1 MAAAATARLGHRHMV
16 SSVFHRYPSS
26 QIVFFSTKNDRIQ
39 DILMNPEGHSARIL
53 PGGKY
58 VERQV
63 RNERRKVLV
72 ERAYGNFW
80 MMTDLK
86 KTGNKPVLSN
96 EHLISEKM
104 AQDFPS
110 LSYWT
115 TVNDGTEVHVPEFFL
130 RNNRAKDASAQ
141 CTLVAIAFT
150 HFGAQLLDSWTTPFV
165 TEFANNNR
173 VEVVHL
179 SITEGGWFVCKFLRP
194 LLSRSARSNTP
205 IQQQSTTLLHY
216 GSAESLSTFKDTL
229 RMHNTL
235 TGYVYL
241 LDGLGRVR
249 FAGSG
254 SASHEEANR
263 VIAFAKEITPLLN
276 STKRLKQVRQK

>member
-1 MAAAATARLGHRHMV
+1 
-16 SSVFHRYPSS
+16 
-26 QIVFFSTKNDRIQ
+26 
-39 DILMNPEGHSARIL
+39 MNPEGHSARIL

-86 KTGNKPVLSN
+86 KTHNKPVLSN
-96 EHLISEKM
+96 EHLIPDEL

-110 LSYWT
+110 LPHWT
-115 TVNDGTEVHVPEFFL
+115 TVTDETTEVHVPEFFL

-165 TEFANNNR
+165 AEFANNNR

-205 IQQQSTTLLHY
+205 PQQQSTTLLHY

-254 SASHEEANR
+254 NASCEEVDR
-263 VIAFAKEITPLLN
+263 VIAFAK
-276 STKRLKQVRQK
+276 

>member
-1 MAAAATARLGHRHMV
+1 
-16 SSVFHRYPSS
+16 
-26 QIVFFSTKNDRIQ
+26 
-39 DILMNPEGHSARIL
+39 MNPEGHSARIL
-53 PGGKY
+53 PGGQY
-58 VERQV
+58 VEKQV
-63 RNERRKVLV
+63 RNEQRKVLV
-72 ERAYGNFW
+72 ERAFGNFW

-86 KTGNKPVLSN
+86 KTDNKPVLSN
-96 EHLISEKM
+96 EHLISEDT

-110 LSYWT
+110 LSHWT
-115 TVNDGTEVHVPEFFL
+115 TLNDGTEVNVPEFFV

-150 HFGAQLLDSWTTPFV
+150 HFGAQMLPSWTTPFNV
-165 TEFANNNR
+165 AFAINNR

-179 SITEGGWFVCKFLRP
+179 SITEGWFVSKFLRP
-194 LLSRSARSNTP
+194 LLTLSARSNTP
-205 IQQQSTTLLHY
+205 PQQQSTTLLHY
-216 GSAESLSTFKDTL
+216 GSADSLSTFKDTL

-241 LDGLGRVR
+241 LDGRGRVR

-254 SASHEEANR
+254 NASCDEIDR

-276 STKRLKQVRQK
+276 SSKRLKGGRQK

>member
-1 MAAAATARLGHRHMV
+1 
-16 SSVFHRYPSS
+16 
-26 QIVFFSTKNDRIQ
+26 
-39 DILMNPEGHSARIL
+39 
-53 PGGKY
+53 
-58 VERQV
+58 
-63 RNERRKVLV
+63 
-72 ERAYGNFW
+72 

-86 KTGNKPVLSN
+86 KTDNKPVLSN
-96 EHLISEKM
+96 DHLISEET
-104 AQDFPS
+104 AQYFPS
-110 LSYWT
+110 LSHWT
-115 TVNDGTEVHVPEFFL
+115 TVNDGTEVHVPEFFV

-150 HFGAQLLDSWTTPFV
+150 HFGAQMLASWTTPFSD
-165 TEFANNNR
+165 EFANNNR

-179 SITEGGWFVCKFLRP
+179 NITEGWFVSKFLRP
-194 LLSRSARSNTP
+194 LVSRSARSNTP
-205 IQQQSTTLLHY
+205 LQQQSTTLLHF
-216 GSAESLSTFKDTL
+216 GTADSLSTFKDTL

-254 SASHEEANR
+254 NASCEEVDR

-276 STKRLKQVRQK
+276 SSKRLKRGRQK